1 MKKTTKITKKT
12 KDGKIK
18 IIITEIKTN
27 KKLRAI
33 LISSIAAVLCIAI
46 ALIAI
51 FYKPMHPIE
60 KFALKLL
67 ANRNFQMEV
76 SISDIPFL
84 GSISFVAEMDGSV
97 IHIPDVLS
105 GEESYIEKVGGET
118 FEYTKD
124 ETGKWVKS
132 KSEDDPTLDLL
143 NEDDLMEL
151 IDSNNYYLVEGT
163 KNVYRQKDDV
173 RFEKF
178 KDVTITLEEDSCKI
192 DMIAYVEVS
201 IFGEMALTTHIVIS
215 NIGEMNVKL
224 PSVA

>member
-1 MKKTTKITKKT
+1 MSRIGKMPIELPAGVEVKISNDNVVTVKGAKGT
-12 KDGKIK
+12 LTQAFDQQIK
-18 IIITEIKTN
+18 I
-27 KKLRAI
+27 
-33 LISSIAAVLCIAI
+33 
-46 ALIAI
+46 
-51 FYKPMHPIE
+51 
-60 KFALKLL
+60 
-67 ANRNFQMEV
+67 
-76 SISDIPFL
+76 
-84 GSISFVAEMDGSV
+84 EMDGNV